1 MKKIIASEES
11 PTVLSF
17 EDDILEC
24 FFMDGSTR
32 VHIIHIKGIELST
45 DKKGKHVLT
54 IQLKH
59 QNLFVFVDEER
70 LEEVQGMVEKIKQAM
85 TKGK

>member
-1 MKKIIASEES
+1 MKIIASQES

-32 VHIIHIKGIELST
+32 LHIVHIKGIELSM
-45 DKKGKHVLT
+45 DNKHKHLLT
-54 IQLKH
+54 IQLKRS
-59 QNLFVFVDEER
+59 NLFIFVDEGPF
-70 LEEVQGMVEKIKQAM
+70 EEVEELVEEIKRKIM
-85 TKGK
+85 KGK